1 MLEGKDLS
9 IVIVEK
15 FAEDVKRALDN
26 AVDNGY
32 DQIDEDSGAVAEDI
46 VTCDADLEG
55 FPPALLIP
63 HIEYW
68 QKLKRIEL
76 NRQKEN

>member
-26 AVDNGY
+26 AASSGY
-32 DQIDEDSGAVAEDI
+32 DQVDEDSGAVAEDI
-46 VTCDADLEG
+46 VTLDADLEG

-63 HIEYW
+63 HIEHW
-68 QKLKRIEL
+68 QMIKRIEQ
-76 NRQKEN
+76 NKQKEN

>member
-1 MLEGKDLS
+1 M
-9 IVIVEK
+9 
-15 FAEDVKRALDN
+15 
-26 AVDNGY
+26 DNGY
-32 DQIDEDSGAVAEDI
+32 DQIDEDSGAVAESI
-46 VTCDADLEG
+46 VELDADLEG
-55 FPPALLIP
+55 FPPGLLIP

>member
-32 DQIDEDSGAVAEDI
+32 DQIDEDSGAVAESI
-46 VTCDADLEG
+46 VELDADLEG
-55 FPPALLIP
+55 FPPGLLIP